1 LGGNARRKS
10 CQQSVGPRWHPS
22 GNLAIATVHVIPN
35 RAEGPVRNL
44 LYAGADRTRLPAV
57 LDRSKTPEHHE
68 SPARLCFFH
77 SICETDTR
85 SLITD
90 HETTR
95 PLTTNH
101 CPTPMGKIHVL
112 SETVANKIAA
122 GEVVERPASVVKEL
136 LENSL
141 DAGATRIRINVEAG
155 GKRLIQITD
164 NGCGMVRDDAMLAF
178 ERHATS
184 KMKDAED
191 LLSIATLGFRGEALP
206 AIASVSRLRLETRV
220 AGEAAGTVVEI
231 NGGKIA
237 RVEEAGLPEG
247 TSITVR
253 DLFFNTPAR
262 KKFLKAEST
271 ELSHI
276 ASLVT
281 HYALAHPE
289 KHFELHSATN
299 AMLVA
304 PAVAGHSE
312 RVYQVFGK
320 ETLEQLIPIAA
331 AQPLERVGLPQ
342 PPPWR
347 REEVQTDEDGAVQK
361 KEPGEMRVSGF
372 VSKPEIQKLN
382 RNSIF
387 VFVNGR
393 LIRDRL
399 VQHGLTEAYRN
410 IIPPAVYPVVL
421 LFLELPAEE
430 VDVNVHPSKTE
441 VRFRQQSVM
450 HDFVRDSVRA
460 ALMKAR
466 PAPQFVT
473 EIRAHAT
480 AGEALTPGSGW
491 EASSAVQSGEE
502 IAAQAF
508 AAGEQASAGLYEP
521 GAGAGE
527 RFALQA
533 PLAPPISA
541 RFQFSGGIAVE
552 ANAGIALARQLETIP
567 DNGCAPAL
575 EVREEEPT
583 LSSLGTLKPLGQIR
597 NSFILAVNEDGL
609 WIIDQHVAH
618 ERVLF
623 ERVLKQRSA
632 QRVES
637 QRLLMPIIVEL
648 SPAQQAVFTEISD
661 ELQHNGFEVEAF
673 GARSVAVK
681 VAPAG
686 VEAPAVEHML
696 HELLELIS
704 REEQSLNLEK
714 IRARIAASIACHAAI
729 KVNMPLE
736 QNKMD
741 WLLAELAKTDHP
753 MSCPHG
759 RPVVLR
765 YSVKDIQK
773 AFKRI

>member
-1 LGGNARRKS
+1 
-10 CQQSVGPRWHPS
+10 
-22 GNLAIATVHVIPN
+22 
-35 RAEGPVRNL
+35 
-44 LYAGADRTRLPAV
+44 
-57 LDRSKTPEHHE
+57 
-68 SPARLCFFH
+68 
-77 SICETDTR
+77 
-85 SLITD
+85 
-90 HETTR
+90 
-95 PLTTNH
+95 
-101 CPTPMGKIHVL
+101 MGRIHVL
-112 SETVANKIAA
+112 SENVANKIAA
-122 GEVVERPASVVKEL
+122 GEVVERPASVVKEM

-141 DAGATRIRINVEAG
+141 DAGATRIKISVEAG
-155 GKRLIQITD
+155 GKKLIQITD

-184 KMKDAED
+184 KIKNAED
-191 LLSIATLGFRGEALP
+191 LLSVATLGFRGEALP
-206 AIASVSRLRLETRV
+206 SIASVSRLRLETR
-220 AGEAAGTVVEI
+220 AEEEPAGTVVEI

-237 RVEEAGLPEG
+237 RVEEAGLPLG

-262 KKFLKAEST
+262 KKFLKSEST

-289 KHFELHSATN
+289 KHFELHSAAN
-299 AMLVA
+299 GMLVA
-304 PAVAGHSE
+304 SPVAGYSE

-320 ETLEQLIPIAA
+320 ETLDQLIPVAA
-331 AQPLERVGLPQ
+331 RQALERIGLPQ

-347 REEVQTDEDGAVQK
+347 RKEQEEDEEDSAP
-361 KEPGEMRVSGF
+361 KEPGEMRVHGF

-399 VQHGLTEAYRN
+399 VQHALTEAYRN
-410 IIPPAVYPVVL
+410 IIPPTVYPVVL
-421 LFLELPAEE
+421 LFLELPSGE

-441 VRFRQQSVM
+441 VRFRQQTVM

-466 PAPQFVT
+466 PVPQFVA
-473 EIRAHAT
+473 EMRAHAT
-480 AGEALTPGSGW
+480 ASPSLTPGS
-491 EASSAVQSGEE
+491 
-502 IAAQAF
+502 
-508 AAGEQASAGLYEP
+508 LTP
-521 GAGAGE
+521 GAENETFNASGIADVARPGHQNLDAQS
-527 RFALQA
+527 FALRTQQ
-533 PLAPPISA
+533 LPPISA
-541 RFQFSGGIAVE
+541 RFQFDGGIAVE
-552 ANAGIALARQLETIP
+552 ANAAIPVARGLENAPVYPNFAAAAVAEP
-567 DNGCAPAL
+567 DTVPDHGCSPSLDVA
-575 EVREEEPT
+575 ESEPT
-583 LSSLGTLKPLGQIR
+583 LSALGTLRPLGQIR

-623 ERVLKQRSA
+623 ERVLKQRA
-632 QRVES
+632 AKTVES
-637 QRLLMPIIVEL
+637 QRLLMPIVLEL
-648 SPAQQAVFTEISD
+648 FPAQQAVFTEISD
-661 ELQHNGFEVEAF
+661 ELQHNGFEAEPF
-673 GARSVAVK
+673 GARSVAIK
-681 VAPAG
+681 IAPAG
-686 VEAPAVEHML
+686 VQAAEVERML
-696 HELLELIS
+696 HELLDQLS

-736 QNKMD
+736 QNKME

>member
-1 LGGNARRKS
+1 
-10 CQQSVGPRWHPS
+10 
-22 GNLAIATVHVIPN
+22 
-35 RAEGPVRNL
+35 
-44 LYAGADRTRLPAV
+44 
-57 LDRSKTPEHHE
+57 
-68 SPARLCFFH
+68 
-77 SICETDTR
+77 
-85 SLITD
+85 
-90 HETTR
+90 
-95 PLTTNH
+95 
-101 CPTPMGKIHVL
+101 MGKIHVL
-112 SETVANKIAA
+112 SEIVANKIAA

-184 KMKDAED
+184 KIKDAED
-191 LLSIATLGFRGEALP
+191 LLSVATLGFRGEALP
-206 AIASVSRLRLETRV
+206 SIASVSRLRLETRAADE
-220 AGEAAGTVVEI
+220 AGGTVVEI
-231 NGGKIA
+231 NGGKMA
-237 RVEEAGLPEG
+237 RVEEAGLPAG
-247 TSITVR
+247 TAITVR

-262 KKFLKAEST
+262 KKFLKSEST

-281 HYALAHPE
+281 HYALAHPG

-320 ETLEQLIPIAA
+320 EVLDQLIPVAA
-331 AQPLERVGLPQ
+331 TQPLEHGGLPQ
-342 PPPWR
+342 GPPWR
-347 REEVQTDEDGAVQK
+347 RAEAEEDADGGRGRPPYMSA
-361 KEPGEMRVSGF
+361 GEMRVSGF

-399 VQHGLTEAYRN
+399 VQHALTEAYRN
-410 IIPPAVYPVVL
+410 IIPPTVYPVVL

-466 PAPQFVT
+466 PVPQFVA
-473 EIRAHAT
+473 EIRARAT
-480 AGEALTPGSGW
+480 AGEALTPGAMTPEW
-491 EASSAVQSGEE
+491 ESAVGAASGEDVTKAPLLAE
-502 IAAQAF
+502 DARNGAPNSVYSAAQDF
-508 AAGEQASAGLYEP
+508 GTAGG
-521 GAGAGE
+521 
-527 RFALQA
+527 FALQA
-533 PLAPPISA
+533 PAVAPISERL
-541 RFQFSGGIAVE
+541 RFEGGIAVE
-552 ANAGIALARQLETIP
+552 ANAGVPVARGLENIP

-575 EVREEEPT
+575 DVREEEPT
-583 LSSLGTLKPLGQIR
+583 LSSLGTLRPLGQIR

-632 QRVES
+632 QKVES

-686 VEAPAVEHML
+686 VDAGAVEHML

-736 QNKMD
+736 QNKME

-753 MSCPHG
+753 YACPHG